1 MTEITGNFASTRTA
15 GPHHVIDPVAFFLAL
30 IGGPVL
36 VTAISFWLVV
46 PVFALIIG
54 GPLYLAVGTPVLLW
68 RLQREVHDIFE
79 LAVLA
84 MKAVGILTLGATL
97 YLCLTAQEGQIPS
110 LLTMALFALV
120 FAALWTATFGWLYRR
135 LCRDFFTHPIPN

>member
-1 MTEITGNFASTRTA
+1 MTEIIENFVFARTA
-15 GPHHVIDPVAFFLAL
+15 GPRHIIDPVAFILAL
-30 IGGPVL
+30 IGGPIL

-46 PVFALIIG
+46 PVFALMIG

-68 RLQREVHDIFE
+68 RLQREVRDIFE

-84 MKAVGILTLGATL
+84 MKAVVVLTLGAIA
-97 YLCLTAQEGQIPS
+97 YLCLTSQEGQIPS

-120 FAALWTATFGWLYRR
+120 FAALWTATFGWLYHR

>member
-1 MTEITGNFASTRTA
+1 MTEMTGNFASTRTA
-15 GPHHVIDPVAFFLAL
+15 GPLHIIDPVAFFLAL
-30 IGGPVL
+30 FGGPIL
-36 VTAISFWLVV
+36 VTALSFWLVV

-68 RLQREVHDIFE
+68 RLQRAVHDIFE

-84 MKAVGILTLGATL
+84 MKVVGILTLGATV
-97 YLCLTAQEGQIPS
+97 YLCLTSQEGQIPS

-120 FAALWTATFGWLYRR
+120 FAALWTATFGWLYHR

>member
-1 MTEITGNFASTRTA
+1 MTEIIENFVFTRTA
-15 GPHHVIDPVAFFLAL
+15 GPRHIIDPVAFILAL

-68 RLQREVHDIFE
+68 RLQRAVHDIFE

-84 MKAVGILTLGATL
+84 MKAVGILTLGATV
-97 YLCLTAQEGQIPS
+97 YLCLTSQEGQIPS
-110 LLTMALFALV
+110 LLIMALFALV

>member
-1 MTEITGNFASTRTA
+1 MTEMTGNFTSVRTA
-15 GPHHVIDPVAFFLAL
+15 GPRHIIDPVAFILAL

-84 MKAVGILTLGATL
+84 MKAVGILTLGATV
-97 YLCLTAQEGQIPS
+97 YLCLTSQEGQIPS
-110 LLTMALFALV
+110 LLIMALFALV
-120 FAALWTATFGWLYRR
+120 FAALWTATFGWLYHR